1 MKKAEFYKKLD
12 DKKVQ
17 CLLCPHQ
24 CIIKKN
30 SRGICKVRKNFEG
43 DLISE
48 NYGKVCSMAFDP
60 IEKKP
65 LYHYFPGRIIF
76 SVGNIGCNLN
86 CQFCQN
92 WQISQSSV
100 DEYQFLRN
108 ISSKEIISSAARKN
122 NIGIAY
128 TYNEPTVWFEFMLE
142 IAKLAS
148 EKELKN
154 VMVTNGFINPEP
166 LKKLLPYIDAFSV
179 DLKAFTNDFYKKYTF
194 SQIEP
199 VKKSIKTIHNNNKH
213 LEITNLVVTD
223 LNDKKENFEEMV
235 KWISGE
241 TGRDTVLHI
250 SKYFPTYKL
259 KNRPTSVKTL
269 IEFHEIAKQYLDY
282 VYLGNVGRESGNDT
296 ICSNCGTTVIRRNG
310 YYVDVVALDKNGN
323 CDNCGNRIV
332 KVS

>member
-1 MKKAEFYKKLD
+1 MKKAEFYNKLD
-12 DKKVQ
+12 NKKVQ

-24 CIIKKN
+24 CIIQEN
-30 SRGICKVRKNFEG
+30 SRGICKVRKNFDGE
-43 DLISE
+43 LFSE

-65 LYHYFPGRIIF
+65 LYHYFPGKIIF

-92 WQISQSSV
+92 WQISQSSI
-100 DEYQFLRN
+100 DDYQHLQN
-108 ISSKEIISSAARKN
+108 ISSKEIIAQAKRKN

-128 TYNEPTVWFEFMLE
+128 TYNEPIVWFEFMLE
-142 IAKLAS
+142 IAKQAQ

-154 VMVTNGFINPEP
+154 VMVTNCFINPDP
-166 LKKLLPYIDAFSV
+166 LEKLLPHIDAFSV

-194 SQIEP
+194 SEIEA
-199 VKKSIKTIHNNNKH
+199 VKKSIKTIHKKNKH

-223 LNDKKENFEEMV
+223 LNDKKETFEEMV

-250 SKYFPTYKL
+250 SRYYPTYKL
-259 KNRPTSVKTL
+259 QKPPTNVETL

-282 VYLGNVGRESGNDT
+282 VYLGNVNLDSENDT
-296 ICSNCGTTVIRRNG
+296 ICSNCGKILIKRKG
-310 YYVDVVALDKNGN
+310 YYVNVIALDKKGC
-323 CDNCGNRIV
+323 CDNCGNRV
-332 KVS
+332 VEVS

>member
-24 CIIKKN
+24 CIIQEN
-30 SRGICKVRKNFEG
+30 SRGICKVRKNFNGE
-43 DLISE
+43 LISE

-92 WQISQSSV
+92 WEISQSSV
-100 DEYQFLRN
+100 DEYQFLQN
-108 ISSKEIISSAARKN
+108 ISSNEIISSAGRKN

-142 IAKLAS
+142 IAKQAS

-154 VMVTNGFINPEP
+154 VMVTNGFINPDP
-166 LKKLLPYIDAFSV
+166 LEKLLPYIDAFSV
-179 DLKAFTNDFYKKYTF
+179 DLKAFTNEFYKKFTF
-194 SQIEP
+194 SEIEA
-199 VKKSIKTIHNNNKH
+199 VKKSIKKIHKNKKH

-235 KWISGE
+235 KWVSGE

-250 SKYFPTYKL
+250 SRYYPTYKL
-259 KNRPTSVKTL
+259 KNPPTSVSTL

-282 VYLGNVGRESGNDT
+282 VYLGNVNLESGNDT
-296 ICSNCGTTVIRRNG
+296 ICSNCGKTLIKRKG
-310 YYVDVVALDKNGN
+310 YFVDIVALDKNGN

>member
-1 MKKAEFYKKLD
+1 MKKADFYKKLD
-12 DKKVQ
+12 GQKVQ
-17 CLLCPHQ
+17 CLLCPHK
-24 CIIKKN
+24 CIIQEN
-30 SRGICKVRKNFEG
+30 SRGICKVRKNFDGE
-43 DLISE
+43 LISE

-92 WQISQSSV
+92 WEISQTSV
-100 DEYQFLRN
+100 DEYGYLRN
-108 ISSKEIISSAARKN
+108 ITPEEIVSSAARKN

-142 IAKLAS
+142 IAKQAHK
-148 EKELKN
+148 KELKN

-166 LKKLLPYIDAFSV
+166 LEKLLPYVDAFSV
-179 DLKAFTNDFYKKYTF
+179 DLKAFTNEFYKNYTF
-194 SQIEP
+194 STIEP
-199 VKKSIKTIHNNNKH
+199 VKKSIKKIHNSNKH
-213 LEITNLVVTD
+213 MEITNLVITD
-223 LNDKKENFEEMV
+223 LNDNKENFEEMV

-250 SKYFPTYKL
+250 SRYYPTYKL
-259 KNRPTSVKTL
+259 KNRQTSVETL

-282 VYLGNVGRESGNDT
+282 VYLGNVNLDSGNDT
-296 ICSNCGTTVIRRNG
+296 ICSNCGKTLIKRKG
-310 YYVDVVALDKNGN
+310 YYVEVVAVDNKGN
-323 CDNCGNRIV
+323 CDNCGNRVVCI
-332 KVS
+332 

>member
-1 MKKAEFYKKLD
+1 MKKADFYKKLD

-24 CIIKKN
+24 CIIQEN
-30 SRGICKVRKNFEG
+30 SRGICKVRKNFNGE
-43 DLISE
+43 LISE

-92 WQISQSSV
+92 WQISQSSI
-100 DEYQFLRN
+100 DEYQFLQN
-108 ISSKEIISSAARKN
+108 ISSGEIVTSAKRKN

-142 IAKLAS
+142 IAKQATES
-148 EKELKN
+148 ELKN
-154 VMVTNGFINPEP
+154 VMVTNGFINPDP
-166 LKKLLPYIDAFSV
+166 LEKLLPYIDAFSV
-179 DLKAFTNDFYKKYTF
+179 DLKAFTNEFYKNFTF
-194 SQIEP
+194 SEIEA
-199 VKKSIKTIHNNNKH
+199 VKKSIKKIHSCNKH

-223 LNDKKENFEEMV
+223 LNDNKEIFEEMV

-250 SKYFPTYKL
+250 SRYYPTYKL
-259 KNRPTSVKTL
+259 KNPPTSVETL

-282 VYLGNVGRESGNDT
+282 VYLGNVNLESGNDT
-296 ICSNCGTTVIRRNG
+296 ICCNCGKTLIKRKG
-310 YYVDVVALDKNGN
+310 YFVDIVALDKNGD
-323 CDNCGNRIV
+323 CEKCGEEIV
-332 KVS
+332 KVL

>member
-1 MKKAEFYKKLD
+1 MKKADFYKKLD
-12 DKKVQ
+12 GQKVQ

-24 CIIKKN
+24 CVIQENK
-30 SRGICKVRKNFEG
+30 RGVCKVRKNFDGE
-43 DLISE
+43 LISE
-48 NYGKVCSMAFDP
+48 NYEKVCSMAFDP

-92 WQISQSSV
+92 WEISQTSV
-100 DEYQFLRN
+100 DEYGYLRN
-108 ISSKEIISSAARKN
+108 STQEEIVSSAKRKN

-142 IAKLAS
+142 IAKLAA
-148 EKELKN
+148 ENELKN

-166 LKKLLPYIDAFSV
+166 LEKLLPYIDAFSV
-179 DLKAFTNDFYKKYTF
+179 DLKAFTNEFYKQYTF
-194 SQIEP
+194 SKIEP
-199 VKKSIKTIHNNNKH
+199 VKKSIKEIHKNNKH
-213 LEITNLVVTD
+213 LEITNLIVTD

-250 SKYFPTYKL
+250 SRYYPTYKL
-259 KNRPTSVKTL
+259 KNPPTSVETL
-269 IEFHEIAKQYLDY
+269 IEFNDIAKQYLDY
-282 VYLGNVGRESGNDT
+282 VYLGNVNLDSGNDT
-296 ICSNCGTTVIRRNG
+296 ICSNCGKTLIKRKG
-310 YYVDVVALDKNGN
+310 YFVDIVAGDKEGN